1 MSDGMSTG
9 LGQGVG
15 SKANE
20 RADDEKTTLEQ
31 AERWA
36 TLLGAQLSS
45 TRAATGAAPSTSG
58 WRAGAGDM
66 TPGGANRLPAQNAAP
81 AAAGSAGD
89 SGDASENRMVVRV
102 DGGNLGEIAL
112 CVDRKDGAIRVTIG
126 AANPAAEAAL
136 VMEREGLLQALQS
149 QGISVDSVSVVRAG
163 DFGTLPA
170 HPSGATQRSRDAAQA
185 ESKDDDRERRRLSR
199 KLNVI
204 G

>member
-15 SKANE
+15 PKANE
-20 RADDEKTTLEQ
+20 RAEDEKTTLEQ

-36 TLLGAQLSS
+36 TLLGAQLGSS
-45 TRAATGAAPSTSG
+45 RAPSVAAESTSG

-66 TPGGANRLPAQNAAP
+66 TPGGANGLPAQNTPPTAV
-81 AAAGSAGD
+81 GGTGD
-89 SGDASENRMVVRV
+89 SADASENRMIVRV
-102 DGGNLGEIAL
+102 DGGNLGEVAL

-126 AANPAAEAAL
+126 AANPAAEATL

-149 QGISVDSVSVVRAG
+149 QGITVDSVTVVRAG

-170 HPSGATQRSRDAAQA
+170 HRLSATQRSRGAAQA